1 MRASANPVTM
11 KSKNI
16 CLKSWICRPEPALEK
31 NRKNA
36 VGHCVKTTDMIP
48 FLAWTERCR
57 FSFSKKERILVMER
71 VLLKMKKVGFMIKL
85 LVFLSFLVLWMRQA
99 VAVVAPD
106 STDSIVPAST
116 PVAYDEMSIAVVETR
131 SCDDVEC
138 VISLDTFRE
147 ISLVVIFR

>member
-1 MRASANPVTM
+1 M
-11 KSKNI
+11 
-16 CLKSWICRPEPALEK
+16 K
-31 NRKNA
+31 NRLMFGRTVFAAAGVMPMAQASNA
-36 VGHCVKTTDMIP
+36 SD
-48 FLAWTERCR
+48 
-57 FSFSKKERILVMER
+57 SKKERILVMER

-116 PVAYDEMSIAVVETR
+116 PVAYDEMTIAVVETR

-138 VISLDTFRE
+138 VISIDTLRE
-147 ISLVVIFR
+147 ISFVVIFR